1 MTDPIMAGTILLVDD
16 DEGLNRLV
24 VKYLTKNGFH
34 VEVET
39 SGLQAAEKIVHM
51 QPTLVILDIML
62 PEMDG
67 LSICRRVRPD
77 YDGPILMLTA
87 LGEAI
92 DEVAGLEIGADDYLA
107 KPVQP
112 RILLAR
118 IRALLRR
125 SALTQ
130 TREDA
135 EISDHSTEANE
146 ILWTEKQV
154 LEVGDLRI
162 TAQSRS
168 VHLGDK
174 PIRLT
179 SAEFDLLW
187 LLASHAGKVLNRNT
201 IHRQLRGLD
210 YDGVDRTIDL
220 RISRIRKKL
229 GDDSRDP
236 KMIKSIRGVGY
247 ILTL

>member
-1 MTDPIMAGTILLVDD
+1 MTEPIMAGTILLVDD

-34 VEVET
+34 VEVES
-39 SGLQAAEKIVHM
+39 SGMQAAEKIMHM

-62 PEMDG
+62 PEVDG
-67 LSICRRVRPD
+67 LSICRRVRSH
-77 YDGPILMLTA
+77 YGGPILMLTA

-112 RILLAR
+112 RVLLAR

-125 SALTQ
+125 SSQTQ
-130 TREDA
+130 TTGDN
-135 EISDHSTEANE
+135 EINGNSTEATE
-146 ILWTEKQV
+146 ILPVEKNALQ
-154 LEVGDLRI
+154 LGELRI
-162 TAQSRS
+162 TAHSRS
-168 VHLGDK
+168 VHLRDQ

-187 LLASHAGKVLNRNT
+187 LLASHAGKVLNRNA

-236 KMIKSIRGVGY
+236 KMIKRRGAAGVRH
-247 ILTL
+247 